1 MRMSLCM
8 IVRQEEKALARCL
21 EGIADA
27 VEEIVIVD
35 MGSTDRTKEIARQFT
50 DKIYDFPWMD
60 DFAAARNFA
69 FSKGTGEYLLWM
81 DAEDILPSG
90 EKEKLLALKA
100 DLRENPC
107 DMVMMLFDRGVDEG
121 GRTKFSCYRER
132 LVRRCPQARWQGRAN
147 ERIPPFGSVRYEEI
161 HFVRRKEKQK
171 YSDCNLRIYEKILA
185 EGEKLSAQEWFYYG
199 RELFVHEKQEQAA
212 EVLRKFLENPEGGAE
227 NKAEAVRML
236 ATYMVEGGSSKAF
249 TVIKKMMYAEPLA
262 LHALLDKLAKSVTL
276 YLNAQ
281 IKAGAQS
288 VMIFDT
294 WGGVLTGRD
303 YQQFSLYYMHKIVD
317 GLLRENEGRRV
328 PVTLFTKGGG
338 QWLEAMAA
346 TGCDAL
352 GLDWTTDIADA
363 RRRVGDKVALQGNMD
378 PSMLYAQPA
387 RIEEE
392 VATILAGFGQG
403 EGHVFNLGH
412 GIHQDVPPEHAGA
425 FVEAVH
431 RLSAQYHK

>member
-132 LVRRCPQARWQGRAN
+132 LVRRCLQARWQGRAN
-147 ERIPPFGSVRYEEI
+147 EMIPPFGSVRYE
-161 HFVRRKEKQK
+161 
-171 YSDCNLRIYEKILA
+171 
-185 EGEKLSAQEWFYYG
+185 
-199 RELFVHEKQEQAA
+199 
-212 EVLRKFLENPEGGAE
+212 
-227 NKAEAVRML
+227 
-236 ATYMVEGGSSKAF
+236 
-249 TVIKKMMYAEPLA
+249 
-262 LHALLDKLAKSVTL
+262 
-276 YLNAQ
+276 
-281 IKAGAQS
+281 
-288 VMIFDT
+288 
-294 WGGVLTGRD
+294 
-303 YQQFSLYYMHKIVD
+303 
-317 GLLRENEGRRV
+317 
-328 PVTLFTKGGG
+328 
-338 QWLEAMAA
+338 
-346 TGCDAL
+346 
-352 GLDWTTDIADA
+352 
-363 RRRVGDKVALQGNMD
+363 
-378 PSMLYAQPA
+378 
-387 RIEEE
+387 
-392 VATILAGFGQG
+392 
-403 EGHVFNLGH
+403 
-412 GIHQDVPPEHAGA
+412 
-425 FVEAVH
+425 
-431 RLSAQYHK
+431 

>member
-8 IVRQEEKALARCL
+8 IVWQEEKALARCL

-171 YSDCNLRIYEKILA
+171 YSDCNLRIYEKMLA
-185 EGEKLSAQEWFYYG
+185 EGEKLSAREWFYYG
-199 RELFVHEKQEQAA
+199 RELFAHEKQEQ
-212 EVLRKFLENPEGGAE
+212 
-227 NKAEAVRML
+227 
-236 ATYMVEGGSSKAF
+236 
-249 TVIKKMMYAEPLA
+249 
-262 LHALLDKLAKSVTL
+262 
-276 YLNAQ
+276 
-281 IKAGAQS
+281 
-288 VMIFDT
+288 
-294 WGGVLTGRD
+294 
-303 YQQFSLYYMHKIVD
+303 
-317 GLLRENEGRRV
+317 
-328 PVTLFTKGGG
+328 
-338 QWLEAMAA
+338 
-346 TGCDAL
+346 
-352 GLDWTTDIADA
+352 
-363 RRRVGDKVALQGNMD
+363 
-378 PSMLYAQPA
+378 
-387 RIEEE
+387 
-392 VATILAGFGQG
+392 
-403 EGHVFNLGH
+403 
-412 GIHQDVPPEHAGA
+412 GA
-425 FVEAVH
+425 FVQEECYGFLPCI
-431 RLSAQYHK
+431 RLCVCYGRLGEWEMAKMYNEMAGVFRPEDASVRQNREYLAKRA

>member
-1 MRMSLCM
+1 MNKRRDIPKVFWDILFICGFARVFLFCISWQKGKERGGMRMSLCM

-21 EGIADA
+21 ESIADA
-27 VEEIVIVD
+27 VEEIIIVD

-50 DKIYDFPWMD
+50 DKIYDFPWVD

-147 ERIPPFGSVRYEEI
+147 EMIPPFGSVRYEEI
-161 HFVRRKEKQK
+161 HFVRRKERQK
-171 YSDCNLRIYEKILA
+171 YSDCNLRIYEKMFA

-212 EVLRKFLENPEGGAE
+212 EVLRAFLENPEGGAE

-236 ATYMVEGGSSKAF
+236 AHCLQAAGKEEEGISLLLKGLQFVPPTGEHCCEIGEYFYEKGQWEQAIF
-249 TVIKKMMYAEPLA
+249 WYENA
-262 LHALLDKLAKSVTL
+262 LHA
-276 YLNAQ
+276 
-281 IKAGAQS
+281 
-288 VMIFDT
+288 
-294 WGGVLTGRD
+294 
-303 YQQFSLYYMHKIVD
+303 
-317 GLLRENEGRRV
+317 ERR
-328 PVTLFTKGGG
+328 TE
-338 QWLEAMAA
+338 Q
-346 TGCDAL
+346 
-352 GLDWTTDIADA
+352 
-363 RRRVGDKVALQGNMD
+363 
-378 PSMLYAQPA
+378 
-387 RIEEE
+387 
-392 VATILAGFGQG
+392 
-403 EGHVFNLGH
+403 
-412 GIHQDVPPEHAGA
+412 GA
-425 FVEAVH
+425 FVQEECYGFLPCI
-431 RLSAQYHK
+431 RLCVCYGRLGEWEMAKMYNEMAGVFRPEDASVRQNREYLAKRA